1 MKIWFISKMSL
12 DKFGRA
18 SSHLSDSYSNAT
30 TRSMILPIAFTS
42 DGDIDCE
49 KRRLCNVKDPLS
61 DVDAVNRK
69 YFLEKVGDDI
79 QQIRSDFQIA
89 FNNYG
94 KSMSI
99 SWDGF
104 VKQNEFK
111 LAELNGKCN
120 GLEKVM
126 FNIQNDLK
134 TTQEHV
140 LKLLEVE
147 KRVNE
152 KFAKLSVDTEKRITN
167 AHEEVMLKID
177 ENTTKIGLMQ
187 EKISKY
193 FEEVPQFHVTTTT
206 LGEQLTATDS
216 LTKNVERELN
226 QFRNTIVPQI
236 SELSLM
242 IRNGDDDT
250 KRKLMLEITQM
261 KQDVDKLKK
270 NKRAM
275 SVRRT

>member
-1 MKIWFISKMSL
+1 MSL

-18 SSHLSDSYSNAT
+18 SHLSDSYSNAK

-69 YFLEKVGDDI
+69 YLLEKVGDDI

-89 FNNYG
+89 FNNYS
-94 KSMSI
+94 KKMLI

-111 LAELNGKCN
+111 LAELNGKCD
-120 GLEKVM
+120 GLQKVM

-140 LKLLEVE
+140 QRLLEVE
-147 KRVNE
+147 KRNNE
-152 KFAKLSVDTEKRITN
+152 TFAKLSVDTEKRITN
-167 AHEEVMLKID
+167 AHEEVMGKID
-177 ENTTKIGLMQ
+177 GNTAKIGLMK
-187 EKISKY
+187 EKISQY
-193 FEEVPQFHVTTTT
+193 FEEVLQFRVTTTT
-206 LGEQLTATDS
+206 LGEQVTATDS

-242 IRNGDDDT
+242 IRNGDDDI
-250 KRKLMLEITQM
+250 KRKLMMEITQM
-261 KQDVDKLKK
+261 KQDVNKLK
-270 NKRAM
+270 NKRATP
-275 SVRRT
+275 VRRT

>member
-1 MKIWFISKMSL
+1 MSL

-18 SSHLSDSYSNAT
+18 SHLSDSYSNAT

-94 KSMSI
+94 KTMLI
-99 SWDGF
+99 SWDEF

-111 LAELNGKCN
+111 LAELNGKCD
-120 GLEKVM
+120 GLQKVM

-134 TTQEHV
+134 TTQEHIRR
-140 LKLLEVE
+140 LLEVE

-152 KFAKLSVDTEKRITN
+152 TFAKLSTE
-167 AHEEVMLKID
+167 VL
-177 ENTTKIGLMQ
+177 
-187 EKISKY
+187 
-193 FEEVPQFHVTTTT
+193 QFHVTTTT

-242 IRNGDDDT
+242 IRNGDDDI

-261 KQDVDKLKK
+261 KQDIDKLK
-270 NKRAM
+270 NKRAT